1 MLFKS
6 AWGLESSDKPYRSQV
21 VMSLPLRF
29 PRGLYGIT
37 PEWNDTPRLL
47 DAIRAAHE
55 GGMVILQWRRKHAPP
70 KLHLQQR
77 QAVQQLCAQLELPL
91 IINDDWVV
99 ARDMH
104 AAGAHLGQHDGELLS
119 ARAGLHTNQWLGS
132 TCYNQPTLAEHALQ
146 IGVDYVA
153 FGAVYPSLIKPNA
166 PRATPEILQ
175 QGRNLCERYGTHT
188 RAAVVAI
195 GGINTDNAAPLIKVG
210 VDSIAVISSLFE
222 TPDIYATARAF
233 SGLFNL

>member
-1 MLFKS
+1 
-6 AWGLESSDKPYRSQV
+6 
-21 VMSLPLRF
+21 MSLPLRF

-37 PEWNDTPRLL
+37 PEWDDTPRLL
-47 DAIRAAHE
+47 RAIQAAYE
-55 GGMVILQWRRKHAPP
+55 GGMVVLQWRRKHATPQ
-70 KLHLQQR
+70 LHLQQR

-99 ARDMH
+99 ARDIH
-104 AAGAHLGQHDGELLS
+104 AAGAHLGQHDGKLTS
-119 ARAGLHTNQWLGS
+119 ARAGLHANQWLGS
-132 TCYNQPTLAEHALQ
+132 TCYNLPQLAEQALQ

-153 FGAVYPSLIKPNA
+153 FGAVYPSQIKPNA

-175 QGRNLCERYGTHT
+175 QGRALCERYGTQT

-195 GGINTDNAAPLIKVG
+195 GGITAANAAPLVDAG

-222 TPDIYATARAF
+222 APDIYTEARAF
-233 SGLFNL
+233 SRLFTS